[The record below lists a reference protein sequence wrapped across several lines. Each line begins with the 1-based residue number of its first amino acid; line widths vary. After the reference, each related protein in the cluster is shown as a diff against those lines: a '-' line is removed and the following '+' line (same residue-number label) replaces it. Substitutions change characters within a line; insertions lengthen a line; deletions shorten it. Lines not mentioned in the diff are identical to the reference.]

1 MKKSLFTL
9 LIVLFIIPTMFA
21 QTEGVLT
28 VTTTTSSAGGNYS
41 PRNIVAI
48 WVEDE
53 SGNFVKTL
61 LAYAQNRKTHL
72 NTWQSS
78 TAAAGS
84 EYNTV
89 DAFTGATK
97 SSHAERSCTWNAT
110 DIHGNIVADGNYKL
124 WMELTDKNN
133 TGNFSSFPFTKG
145 DVAENQTPA
154 NVPSFSSISIDW
166 NPSTTFLNE
175 VEYAKSFKVY
185 PNPSSGIFN
194 INGDGILE
202 MEVRN
207 IVGGLIIQ
215 NGLNSVDLSKYPNG
229 IYLVKLKT
237 EKGIVSKKIVK
248 Q

>member
-1 MKKSLFTL
+1 M
-9 LIVLFIIPTMFA
+9 PTVFS
-21 QTEGVLT
+21 QTDGVLT
-28 VTTTTSSAGGNYS
+28 VTVTTSTAGGNYS

-72 NTWQSS
+72 NTWQAS

-89 DAFTGATK
+89 DAVTGATK
-97 SSHAERSCTWNAT
+97 SSHAERTCSWNAT
-110 DIHGNIVADGNYKL
+110 DIIGDVVVDGNYTL

-133 TGNFSSFPFTKG
+133 TGNFSSFSFTKG
-145 DVAENQTPA
+145 EMAENQSPA
-154 NVPSFSSISIDW
+154 NVPSFSSITIDW
-166 NPSTTFLNE
+166 KPSTTFLDE
-175 VEYAKSFKVY
+175 TEYAKSFKVY

-194 INGDGILE
+194 ISGNGIIDV
-202 MEVRN
+202 EVRN
-207 IVGGLIIQ
+207 AIGGLIIQ
-215 NGLNSVDLSKYPNG
+215 NNLNFIDLSDFPKG
-229 IYLVKLKT
+229 IYLIKLKT
-237 EKGIVSKKIVK
+237 EKGIINKKIVK